1 MSKRTAAAA
10 SGPARH
16 PRPASSAPA
25 IQRTPRPRSNWNR
38 RRPVR
43 RLVRGRRRPLGAPFA
58 AGAPSTAG
66 AIGVAA
72 ITGAIASGAGMGAE
86 ATTGSAAGSV
96 KTAITVT
103 ARPADRA
110 GRARWLARAG
120 AGGRALAEAAALEE
134 ADALGRPVRRE
145 RAADDPFARDRAP
158 EAAVVGVATVVA
170 HHEPVVGG
178 NGDRGCEVAPAA
190 AAALA
195 GAVDVPV
202 ALALAV
208 AIDVAALDVDRVA
221 RSGHHALDEVHAG
234 LGTGGSVTRLA
245 LTARAVAARVAVRAL
260 GRMED
265 DHVADA
271 RIGEAVADAVDEH
284 ALADLERRHH
294 RLARDAVR
302 LDEEG
307 LDAEGQPQRDRD
319 YDDQLEERTAGR
331 LLLRGHLGL
340 VVSGRLGRGGGLAAI
355 GVCLCGAGLGR
366 RLAVGRLGLGS
377 GGLSR
382 SSGRLGLARGRGLG
396 GLDLGDLVCRLG
408 GVGGTA
414 GVDDLLG
421 GRALRVDG
429 PGSRRGLGF
438 ELGDRI
444 VHEARG
450 DGLLGAG
457 VAALADAGALA
468 DALTQVGELGAA
480 DVTAGGDVDLLDLG
494 RVNGG

>member
-103 ARPADRA
+103 APPADRA
-110 GRARWLARAG
+110 GRARWLARPG
-120 AGGRALAEAAALEE
+120 AGDRALEEAAALE
-134 ADALGRPVRRE
+134 RPVRRE

-178 NGDRGCEVAPAA
+178 NGDRGCEVASPA

-208 AIDVAALDVDRVA
+208 AIDVATLDVDRVP

-234 LGTGGSVTRLA
+234 LCPGGLVTRLA
-245 LTARAVAARVAVRAL
+245 LTAPAVAARVAVRAL

-284 ALADLERRHH
+284 ALADIERRHH
-294 RLARDAVR
+294 RLARDA
-302 LDEEG
+302 
-307 LDAEGQPQRDRD
+307 
-319 YDDQLEERTAGR
+319 
-331 LLLRGHLGL
+331 
-340 VVSGRLGRGGGLAAI
+340 
-355 GVCLCGAGLGR
+355 
-366 RLAVGRLGLGS
+366 
-377 GGLSR
+377 
-382 SSGRLGLARGRGLG
+382 
-396 GLDLGDLVCRLG
+396 
-408 GVGGTA
+408 
-414 GVDDLLG
+414 
-421 GRALRVDG
+421 
-429 PGSRRGLGF
+429 
-438 ELGDRI
+438 
-444 VHEARG
+444 
-450 DGLLGAG
+450 
-457 VAALADAGALA
+457 
-468 DALTQVGELGAA
+468 
-480 DVTAGGDVDLLDLG
+480 
-494 RVNGG
+494 

>member
-103 ARPADRA
+103 APPADRA

-234 LGTGGSVTRLA
+234 LCPGGLVTRLA
-245 LTARAVAARVAVRAL
+245 LTAPAVAARVAVRAL

-340 VVSGRLGRGGGLAAI
+340 VVSGRLGRGGGLAAV
-355 GVCLCGAGLGR
+355 GLCLRGDRSAGLGS
-366 RLAVGRLGLGS
+366 RLPVGRLGLGQL
-377 GGLSR
+377 GLSRSR

-396 GLDLGDLVCRLG
+396 GLDLGDLG
-408 GVGGTA
+408 GVGRTA

-421 GRALRVDG
+421 G
-429 PGSRRGLGF
+429 
-438 ELGDRI
+438 
-444 VHEARG
+444 
-450 DGLLGAG
+450 
-457 VAALADAGALA
+457 
-468 DALTQVGELGAA
+468 
-480 DVTAGGDVDLLDLG
+480 
-494 RVNGG
+494 